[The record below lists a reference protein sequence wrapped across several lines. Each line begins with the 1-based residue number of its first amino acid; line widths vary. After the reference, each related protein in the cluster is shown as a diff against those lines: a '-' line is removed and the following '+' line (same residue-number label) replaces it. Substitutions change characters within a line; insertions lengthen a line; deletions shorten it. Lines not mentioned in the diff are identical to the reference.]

1 MPDMVRA
8 DTMDRH
14 VGKRVSM
21 LGWWVTN
28 KVVYTRKE
36 EPMAFISFEDKT
48 ALFETVFFPD
58 AFQRFCSQ
66 WSPVRPY
73 LLKGRVEEDW
83 GSVTLNVEGMEPIR
97 LEGGETQPVVEKR
110 RWIGF

>member
-1 MPDMVRA
+1 MI
-8 DTMDRH
+8 
-14 VGKRVSM
+14 
-21 LGWWVTN
+21 GWWVTN

-73 LLKGRVEEDW
+73 LLKGKVEEEW
-83 GSVTLNVEGMEPIR
+83 GSVTLNVDGMEPIR
-97 LEGGETQPVVEKR
+97 LDSGEPPSAAAHRVR
-110 RWIGF
+110 GIGPGQDAKTPLDVSFRPAV